1 LVIDGDID
9 RPTYVSSVQHY
20 TFDLSLPVPL
30 SRIVFFP
37 PERGRTT
44 TGGASSG
51 SLIRDLYPRQ
61 YVVSGSLNPQEF
73 LSTNVKEDL
82 DRVLGRNLSH
92 DQRVADVRFPTQ
104 FLRFARVRFPS
115 PGFVAEVEF
124 YGEGYLPE
132 TRYTSQLFDMMEPV
146 NFGRLY
152 YDFDIFRRAG
162 AGSDPVQAPDAPVSL
177 AVEVR
182 TGRDDSPLVYHLTME
197 IGEEKV
203 ITKEEYDRAPTSGLV
218 DHIAQPGRSVPQVRI
233 PGQQGSVQDDL
244 ANWSFWSIPHRTSG
258 EDIRAPDGRQFLQ
271 VRAFITSEE
280 VFAFGRLNSL
290 AIEYSPLLANPVVGE
305 VALMD
310 EPEPVG
316 GVAEVPLGERVM
328 LTYDVRADFT
338 SSEQVGFDAIRLLT
352 PEAVDFE
359 RFEMGDPLRVVA
371 PDSLLANDRELI
383 VFFPSQPVTQVANV
397 PLRLTF
403 STRVFNFNTV
413 FEGEVFQVG
422 GENLAQSIDGGD
434 ASPRVSTNDLQ
445 VFAPLDRLEVLAD
458 VDLGAGVLT
467 PNGDGVND
475 LLQLSYTLQGISV
488 GDVVVSIYDLTGRL
502 VRRLVAASRGE
513 GRYTDLWDGRSGG
526 RLVAPGLYVMRVA
539 VDTDMGIF
547 DQIHTVVV
555 GF

>member
-1 LVIDGDID
+1 M
-9 RPTYVSSVQHY
+9 
-20 TFDLSLPVPL
+20 
-30 SRIVFFP
+30 FFP
-37 PERGRTT
+37 PQSGRVAD
-44 TGGASSG
+44 GPEAG
-51 SLIRDLYPRQ
+51 SLFRDLYPRK
-61 YVVSGSLNPQEF
+61 YVISGSRNPQEF
-73 LSTNVKEDL
+73 LFTENKKDFQ
-82 DRVLGRNLSH
+82 RVLSSNLSH
-92 DQRVADVRFPTQ
+92 DEQVADVRFSTQ
-104 FLRFARVRFPS
+104 LLRFARVRFPS
-115 PGFVAEVEF
+115 PGFIAEVEF
-124 YGEGYLPE
+124 YGEGFLPE
-132 TRYTSQLFDMMEPV
+132 TRFTSRLFNMGEPV
-146 NFGRLY
+146 NIGRIF
-152 YDFDIFRRAG
+152 YDFEVFRSPGYGRE
-162 AGSDPVQAPDAPVSL
+162 PVPAPDAPVQI

-182 TGRDDSPLVYHLTME
+182 SGRDDSPLIYH
-197 IGEEKV
+197 
-203 ITKEEYDRAPTSGLV
+203 ITTELGTETAVEYKQWERAPSPIGATLNRGL
-218 DHIAQPGRSVPQVRI
+218 

-271 VRAFITSEE
+271 VRALITSEE

-290 AIEYSPLLANPVVGE
+290 AIEYSPLLANPVLGE

-371 PDSLLANDRELI
+371 PDSLLVNDRELI
-383 VFFPSQPVTQVANV
+383 VFFPSQPVTQAGNV

-422 GENLAQSIDGGD
+422 GENLAQSIDRGD

-475 LLQLSYTLQGISV
+475 LLQLSYTLQGISS
-488 GDVVVSIYDLTGRL
+488 GDLVVSIYDLTGRL

-526 RLVAPGLYVMRVA
+526 RLVTPGLYVVRVA